1 MSVNRARSELA
12 KRVLEAVSKETA
24 ETNKKFFDN
33 LPPSAAKRSKEALVK
48 SAEEKGKDFDKIAQR
63 AKKKMN
69 RI

>member
-1 MSVNRARSELA
+1 MSVNRARLELA

-33 LPPSAAKRSKEALVK
+33 LEPSAAQKSKEALVK

-63 AKKKMN
+63 KKK
-69 RI
+69 R